1 MIGLDE
7 SDEKIKF
14 ILIIL
19 MSCNISTD
27 DRVRYD
33 RVVFSMLF
41 HYPQLILRNP
51 TICLDDVGGWWR
63 PNAGK
68 MGYYYTGC

>member
-1 MIGLDE
+1 MSASITSSQGYSKDWEGRKEIWILRIPRDSNLIGLDE
-7 SDEKIKF
+7 SDEKIRF

-33 RVVFSMLF
+33 RVVF
-41 HYPQLILRNP
+41 
-51 TICLDDVGGWWR
+51 
-63 PNAGK
+63 
-68 MGYYYTGC
+68 